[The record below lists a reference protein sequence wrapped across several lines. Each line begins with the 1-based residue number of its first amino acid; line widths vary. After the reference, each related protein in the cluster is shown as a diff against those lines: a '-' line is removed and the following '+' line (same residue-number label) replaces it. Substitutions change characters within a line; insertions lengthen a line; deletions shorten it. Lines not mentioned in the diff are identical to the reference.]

1 MKRHIPMADPKR
13 QYQALKK
20 ELDTTVSAVLSSGQY
35 IGGSTLIGFEKHLAE
50 YLGLTEDN
58 IASCGNGTDA
68 LRIAYEAIGLEAG
81 DEVLMP
87 SFNYVASA
95 EAALQLG
102 LVPLWADINGLENGK
117 QTSQTFNISCDSDY
131 LKSLLSPKTKAL
143 VAVNLYGNPIE
154 ASKLK
159 AFCYEHNLILI
170 EDNAQGLGSQLVPP
184 PPSKLGTP
192 SNRRSPIGKG
202 GMEGKAKYST
212 TRTDEIPPSE
222 GVSLK
227 ATGEVLDQGSLLGDI
242 TTTSFFPTKPLA
254 CFGDGGAIFSPN
266 KDWINK
272 ARSIARHGQGEKYD
286 YQRRG
291 MNSRLDTLQAA
302 ILEVKL
308 KYLDEFVG
316 QTRAIAQRYMEALQN
331 SKLILP
337 DASLLN
343 TSTFH
348 QFTLLLDESLDR
360 EAVRHELIK
369 RGIASA
375 LYYPEPL
382 HLNKFYKGQ
391 GIQRGSLSHSE
402 DLSRQMLSLPIYP
415 YLTEEEQGYIITQL
429 LDIIA

>member
-1 MKRHIPMADPKR
+1 MADPKR
-13 QYQALKK
+13 QYQAHK
-20 ELDTTVSAVLSSGQY
+20 EEFDTAVSAILSSGQY
-35 IGGSTLIGFEKHLAE
+35 IGGSPLTTFEKHLTE

-58 IASCGNGTDA
+58 ITTCGNGTDA

-95 EAALQLG
+95 ESALQLG

-117 QTSQTFNISCDSDY
+117 QTPQTFNISCDSDY
-131 LKSLLSPKTKAL
+131 LNSLLSPKTKAL

-159 AFCYEHNLILI
+159 AFCLEHNLILI
-170 EDNAQGLGSQLVPP
+170 EDNAQGLGSMPTPP
-184 PPSKLGTP
+184 PPLRGTP
-192 SNRRSPIGKG
+192 ASTARTSKG
-202 GMEGKAKYST
+202 EMESKAKYST

-227 ATGEVLDQGSLLGDI
+227 ATGELLEQGSLLGDI

-272 ARSIARHGQGEKYD
+272 AHSIARHGQGEKYD

-291 MNSRLDTLQAA
+291 MNSRLDTLQAG
-302 ILEVKL
+302 ILDIKL
-308 KYLDEFVG
+308 RYLDEFVR

-337 DASLLN
+337 NASLLN

-391 GIQRGSLSHSE
+391 GIQRGTLNHSE
-402 DLSRQMLSLPIYP
+402 DLNYQMLSLPTYP
-415 YLTEEEQGYIITQL
+415 YLTEEEQDYIITQL
-429 LDIIA
+429 LDIIK